1 MIFCINEGDYGEKT
15 MSVTDRNII
24 DITSIEEKDSQ
35 KYLVL
40 WISDHLEWGDD
51 VTREH
56 LIILQDKIND
66 YLDFITSDQVSEHY
80 DSANYD
86 TIVIRILFSYPVPL
100 DGTAFLNQ
108 ANEVIEEAGYRIEW
122 KLDPR

>member
-1 MIFCINEGDYGEKT
+1 

-80 DSANYD
+80 DSDNYD